1 MYVFCVFPDQSR
13 SPPAD
18 LCRAKK
24 SSCKNPYP
32 APLIS
37 DRMDGYLWHF
47 TNDDKT
53 QFWSVGTSQCY
64 FSYEC
69 KNEFMPPRLINN
81 TGANITLPEK
91 LPNDIFARHSI
102 LASGVID
109 ARANYY
115 HSRPKYPYHIM
126 LVVLDGTLLYRT
138 ESQKGG
144 ADKGTIITIPA
155 GSIFEESVRKKCRV
169 LWLHLRPSPEWN
181 GAFGKK
187 IGFSHSRNIADIE
200 AVMDIMKREIYAEKR
215 SILFLN
221 NVVAVFAELIKR
233 EFFETGNDPLET
245 YLEKTAM
252 EICNNPQE
260 DWRRST
266 VAKALNVGEWDIDN
280 HFKKRHS
287 KTFAKFVLSARMETA
302 AKLLAKNSLTN
313 TEIAKRTG
321 YADRSSLSK
330 AFKKYYGKSL
340 KNYPDILAGKAQ

>member
-1 MYVFCVFPDQSR
+1 MT
-13 SPPAD
+13 
-18 LCRAKK
+18 
-24 SSCKNPYP
+24 
-32 APLIS
+32 

-47 TNDDKT
+47 TNDEKT

-126 LVVLDGTLLYRT
+126 LLILDGTLLYRT
-138 ESQKGG
+138 ESGKGG

-155 GSIFEESVRKKCRV
+155 GSVFEESVRKKCRV

-187 IGFSHSRNIADIE
+187 IGFSQSRNIADIE
-200 AVMDIMKREIYAEKR
+200 AVMDIMRREIYAEKR

-221 NVVAVFAELIKR
+221 NIVAVFAELVKR
-233 EFFETGNDPLET
+233 EFFETGGDRLET
-245 YLEKTAM
+245 CLEKTAM
-252 EICNNPQE
+252 EICGNPQE
-260 DWRRST
+260 NWRRST

-287 KTFAKFVLSARMETA
+287 KTFAKFVLSARMEKA
-302 AKLLAKNSLTN
+302 AKLLAENSLTN

-340 KNYPDILAGKAQ
+340 KNYPDILAGKAE